1 MSSSSSSSSSL
12 LPSSLARFSPSFKHH
27 NSRPLKVIRAQSRR
41 DGRSSN
47 GVDANLMVLRER
59 IEQVKMKEK
68 LERCCRKQNG
78 WNYGEGYNYNKVKG
92 DNKKTAQELF
102 ELVSLVGATVG
113 FTCLTGTLFLCLVS
127 IFVHFHHSFL

>member
-1 MSSSSSSSSSL
+1 MASSSSSSSL

-27 NSRPLKVIRAQSRR
+27 NSQPLQVIRAQSRR

-47 GVDANLMVLRER
+47 GVDANLTVLRER

-68 LERCCRKQNG
+68 LERCCRKEHG

-92 DNKKTAQELF
+92 DNKKTAEELF